1 MILIAACPSGNI
13 SNFITHAA
21 KGNTALSISLT
32 AFSTV
37 LSPVTTPLIFS
48 VLGRLDNRTQ
58 LLLQT
63 IQVSFI
69 DILQSLL
76 LILFLPLLLGLSAN
90 YLFPVF
96 AERSKKFFKRTA
108 MFIFLGFIFGALI
121 KNREVFSQYI
131 YLVVGI
137 VFIQDLLGFV
147 SGYFLGK
154 LFHLEERDCR
164 SISIETGI
172 HNS

>member
-1 MILIAACPSGNI
+1 MQTSIDAIQVHFNKESLFFLNLCLGYIMFSIALELKKADFLHLFQHPKKAFVGILSQYVVFPGITLLLIKILHPYPSIALGMILIAACPSGNI

-63 IQVSFI
+63 IQVRE
-69 DILQSLL
+69 
-76 LILFLPLLLGLSAN
+76 FLVL
-90 YLFPVF
+90 
-96 AERSKKFFKRTA
+96 RD
-108 MFIFLGFIFGALI
+108 
-121 KNREVFSQYI
+121 
-131 YLVVGI
+131 
-137 VFIQDLLGFV
+137 DLE
-147 SGYFLGK
+147 Y
-154 LFHLEERDCR
+154 
-164 SISIETGI
+164 
-172 HNS
+172 